1 MSVINALVAERPR
14 ISLLTVRS
22 LATAQVGTCEKVTSD
37 LGLGGGL
44 PRVSTEHVSVAWVEK
59 MA

>member
-22 LATAQVGTCEKVTSD
+22 LVTAQVGTCEKVTSD
-37 LGLGGGL
+37 LG
-44 PRVSTEHVSVAWVEK
+44 
-59 MA
+59 